1 MLNKLENFIQENRA
15 AVYLLLRHYQMMDRP
30 LMLKSD
36 IWYEFLEFC
45 NDQDDKKIC
54 KDSVLG
60 EVLSRAEV
68 AVVSTPWIF
77 FSLRF
82 DIAEWKYVRFHI
94 EDVSFTETP
103 VSEYLKFEERIVD
116 SNERHPNYMV
126 ELDLGPFN
134 RGFPTMKEKRSI
146 GRGVEFLNKH
156 LSTLLFSRNGE
167 GHELLFRFLRVHK
180 YRDNQL
186 MINDRISDRKM
197 LEQQMRD
204 VEKFL
209 HLQDPETHWAE
220 LEHHMQ
226 EMGFE
231 VGWGRKVNQIIE
243 TISMLQDIFEAPDPK
258 VLESFLARIPMIF
271 SIVILSPHGYFGQS
285 NVLGLPDT
293 GGQVVYILDQVR
305 ALENEMRTQ
314 IYELGLDIQPEIIVI
329 TRLIPDAGDTNC
341 NEREERIIGTQN
353 AKILRVP
360 FRNKA
365 GEIINHWIS
374 RFEIWPYLEQFAID
388 VEKEILAE
396 LRGRPDFVIGNYS
409 DGNLV
414 ASLLAKS
421 LKVTQCNIAHALEKT
436 KYLFSALYWKENEQ
450 QYHFSSQFTA
460 DLIAMNSADFI
471 IASTYQEIAGTAYS
485 VGQYESYAA
494 FTMPELYRVVEGIN
508 VYDPKFNIVSPG
520 CDPDVYF
527 PYYQKKR
534 RPLALIPEIENMI
547 FGQDQEHARGVITN
561 PEKPIIFTIARLD
574 HVKNIS
580 GLVEWYGQNEKL
592 RDMANLFVVAGFINL
607 EESNDEE
614 EKYQI
619 ELMHSL
625 IDKYQLANQLR
636 WHTKASNKTF
646 VGELYRYIADKGGIF
661 VQPALFEAFGLTVI
675 EAMSSG
681 LPTFA
686 TQYGGPLEIIDHK
699 KSGFHIDPNHG
710 QKAAELMVEFF
721 EKCNTDQ
728 NYWKKISDE
737 AIKRI
742 EERYTWKLYA
752 NRLLT
757 LSRVYGFWR
766 YVSDLER
773 SETQRYLEMFY
784 GLMYKNLVKQMEF

>member
-54 KDSVLG
+54 KDSVLA

-721 EKCNTDQ
+721 EKCNTDK

>member
-1 MLNKLENFIQENRA
+1 MSGK
-15 AVYLLLRHYQMMDRP
+15 
-30 LMLKSD
+30 
-36 IWYEFLEFC
+36 
-45 NDQDDKKIC
+45 
-54 KDSVLG
+54 
-60 EVLSRAEV
+60 
-68 AVVSTPWIF
+68 
-77 FSLRF
+77 
-82 DIAEWKYVRFHI
+82 
-94 EDVSFTETP
+94 
-103 VSEYLKFEERIVD
+103 
-116 SNERHPNYMV
+116 
-126 ELDLGPFN
+126 
-134 RGFPTMKEKRSI
+134 
-146 GRGVEFLNKH
+146 
-156 LSTLLFSRNGE
+156 
-167 GHELLFRFLRVHK
+167 
-180 YRDNQL
+180 
-186 MINDRISDRKM
+186 
-197 LEQQMRD
+197 
-204 VEKFL
+204 
-209 HLQDPETHWAE
+209 
-220 LEHHMQ
+220 
-226 EMGFE
+226 
-231 VGWGRKVNQIIE
+231 
-243 TISMLQDIFEAPDPK
+243 
-258 VLESFLARIPMIF
+258 
-271 SIVILSPHGYFGQS
+271 
-285 NVLGLPDT
+285 
-293 GGQVVYILDQVR
+293 
-305 ALENEMRTQ
+305 
-314 IYELGLDIQPEIIVI
+314 
-329 TRLIPDAGDTNC
+329 
-341 NEREERIIGTQN
+341 IGTQN

-360 FRNKA
+360 FRNNA

-721 EKCNTDQ
+721 EKCNTDK